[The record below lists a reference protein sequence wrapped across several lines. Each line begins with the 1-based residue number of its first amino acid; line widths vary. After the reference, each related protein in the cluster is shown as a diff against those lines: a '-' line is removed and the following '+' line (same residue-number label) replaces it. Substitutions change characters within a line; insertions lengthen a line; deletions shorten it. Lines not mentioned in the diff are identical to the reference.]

1 MRAVRMLNRAQI
13 LEQLPY
19 ALKSAAPLAQTLGIP
34 LAHPGKVRD
43 NFVKGGKRWLVVSDR
58 ISAFDRLLGVVPFK
72 GEVLTAISAFWFRKS
87 QDVVANHLLA
97 VPDPQVMVA
106 LEAEAIHIE
115 VVVRSHL
122 TGSLWRDYQK
132 NLEGAYGLNLPEG
145 LEQFAALGDPI
156 ITPSTKA
163 SYGEHDAP
171 ISPSEIIARE
181 LCTREE
187 WQTIS
192 KMALKL
198 FTAGIEHASDRGL
211 ILVDTK
217 YEFGRVKRPDGTK
230 EIVVIDEIHTP
241 DSSRYWYKDDFE
253 ERRRRGEAPRALDKE
268 FLRVWLMERGF
279 SGEGEP
285 PEIPDD
291 VRAELTE
298 RYLELYRLLVG
309 QELVL
314 HPGPVLQRVERAL
327 KSI

>member
-1 MRAVRMLNRAQI
+1 MNRAQI

-19 ALKSAAPLAQTLGIP
+19 ALKSAAPLAQALNIP

-43 NFVKGGKRWLVVSDR
+43 NFVKDGKRWLVVSDR
-58 ISAFDRLLGVVPFK
+58 ISAFDVLLGVVPFK
-72 GEVLTAISAFWFRKS
+72 GEILTAISAFWFRKT
-87 QDVVANHLLA
+87 QDVVPNHMLA

-106 LEAEAIHIE
+106 LEAQAIAIE

-122 TGSLWRDYQK
+122 TGSLWRDYQN

-145 LEQFAALGDPI
+145 LEEFAALGDPI

-163 SYGEHDAP
+163 SYGEHDEP
-171 ISPSEIIARE
+171 ISPSEILARK
-181 LCTREE
+181 LCSREE

-198 FTAGIEHASDRGL
+198 FNAGLEHASERGL

-217 YEFGRVKRPDGTK
+217 YEFGRVKRPDGSM

-241 DSSRYWYKDDFE
+241 DCSRYWYRDDFE
-253 ERRRRGEAPRALDKE
+253 ERRARGEAPRALDKQ

-285 PEIPDD
+285 PVVPDE

-314 HPGPVLQRVERAL
+314 HPGPVLARVEKAL
-327 KSI
+327 KGI